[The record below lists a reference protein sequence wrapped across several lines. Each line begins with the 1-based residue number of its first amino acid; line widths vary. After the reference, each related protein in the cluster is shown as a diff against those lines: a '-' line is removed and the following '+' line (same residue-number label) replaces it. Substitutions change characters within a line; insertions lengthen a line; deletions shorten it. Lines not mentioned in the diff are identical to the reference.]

1 MTKKVFAIDTQAGIQ
16 RDGTLTDRIYYE
28 DGRWCRF
35 QRGRPRKILGY
46 REITGTLAGPSRGIY
61 LDPNDGFNNIFSGY
75 NNGVQ
80 VVPINN
86 LGIGSGIQDF
96 TLTGF
101 TPNNNNLWQFD
112 SEFDSGGTNQ
122 QTLLAHPGQNLAQI
136 DSTTETPVLGGDING
151 TTLAP
156 IGVFTATGSMSS
168 GTPTVVTLSAIN
180 ALVGVGQVV
189 TKVSGSVTI
198 PANTTVISVVGTTV
212 TLSAAATL
220 TGTQSVTLQFDN
232 QISVSGG
239 VVVLHPYTFVYG
251 NNGLIKNCAAGNL
264 NDWVSADS
272 NETNVASTKS
282 VKGLPVRG
290 GSNAPSGL
298 FWALDSLIRVSYT
311 PTTVTAGGTAT
322 TFYWR
327 YDVIS
332 SQTSILSSS
341 SVIEYDGIYYWCG
354 VDRFMLYNGV
364 VKEIPNTFNQ
374 NYFFDNLNYAQRQK
388 VYANKVPRY
397 GEIWWFY
404 PRGNSTECNDAI
416 IYNIRENCWYDVGEA
431 LGARRSAGYFSQV
444 FPYPINVGWEINAT
458 GGVDSFSIVNQG
470 SGYTNGTYPYQVIS
484 NAAGEV
490 SAYATITV
498 SGGKVTNVKF
508 TTHGY
513 NYEVGN
519 ILTAPGLTPGSGF
532 QMIVTTTMSYVSLFQ
547 HETGTD
553 AIYAGPG
560 GGVQTAIQSYFET
573 SNLGWVSGGPAQQA
587 PVGDNYWLR
596 LERVEPDFVMTGDMS
611 LVVTGRSYAQ
621 GEDYDSDPY
630 TFNQNTSKID
640 MREQRREM
648 RLKFESNTIGGNYQL
663 GYVLLNA
670 DVGDVRGYS

>member
-1 MTKKVFAIDTQAGIQ
+1 LTKKVFAIDTQAGIQ

-35 QRGRPRKILGY
+35 QRGRPRKILGF
-46 REITGTLAGPSRGIY
+46 REITATLAGPSRGIY

-75 NNGVQ
+75 NNGLQ
-80 VVPINN
+80 VIAINN

-101 TPNNNNLWQFD
+101 TPNDNNLWQMD

-122 QTLLAHPGQNLAQI
+122 QTLLAHPGQNLTKI
-136 DSTTETPVLGGDING
+136 DSTVNTSVLGGDING
-151 TTLAP
+151 TSLAP
-156 IGVFTATGSMSS
+156 IGIFTATGATNS
-168 GTPTVVTLSAIN
+168 TDTITLDAIN
-180 ALVGVGQVV
+180 PLIGAGQLI
-189 TKVSGSVTI
+189 TDSAGDI
-198 PANTTVISVVGTTV
+198 PAGTTV
-212 TLSAAATL
+212 VSVSGTSVVLSADATGS
-220 TGTQSVTLQFDN
+220 TGSNTFTFDN

-264 NDWVSADS
+264 SDWVSTDS
-272 NETNVASTKS
+272 NETNVASTKI

-298 FWALDSLIRVSYT
+298 FWALDSLIRVSYN
-311 PTTVTAGGTAT
+311 PTTVTAGGTAS

-332 SQTSILSSS
+332 SQTSILSSQ
-341 SVIEYDGIYYWCG
+341 SVVEYDGIYYWIG

-374 NYFFDNLNYAQRQK
+374 NYFFDNLNYAQKQK

-404 PRGNSTECNDAI
+404 PRGNSTECNDCI

-444 FPYPINVGWEINAT
+444 FPYPINAGWEINAT
-458 GGVDSFSIVNQG
+458 GGVDGFEILDAG
-470 SGYTNGTYPYQVIS
+470 TGYTDGVYPYQVLANLDGNIS
-484 NAAGEV
+484 AI
-490 SAYATITV
+490 ATITV
-498 SGGKVTNVKF
+498 AGGVVTEVQI
-508 TTHGY
+508 TTHGTDY
-513 NYEVGN
+513 AVGDVL
-519 ILTAPGLTPGSGF
+519 IAPTLPDGADF
-532 QMIVTTTMSYVSLFQ
+532 AMIITTIMSYVSLFQ

-553 AIYAGPG
+553 AIYTGPT
-560 GGVQTAIQSYFET
+560 GGVVTAIQSYFET
-573 SNLGWVSGGPAQQA
+573 SNLGWVSGGPAQQV
-587 PVGDNYWLR
+587 PTGDNYWLR
-596 LERVEPDFVMTGDMS
+596 LERVEPDFVMTGDMT
-611 LVVTGRSYAQ
+611 LVVTGRPFAQ
-621 GEDYDSDPY
+621 GDDQESSPY

-640 MREQRREM
+640 MREQRREL
-648 RLKFESNTIGGNYQL
+648 RLRFESNVTGGNYQL
-663 GYVLLNA
+663 GYVLLDA
-670 DVGDVRGYS
+670 DVGDVRPY